1 MRLFQQAGEILH
13 HLPLAHFNPVLLDAV
28 KGYNRHMLTRDVSA
42 GLTVGMVALP
52 LAMAFGIASGVPPE
66 AGLYTAIIAGFLI
79 SLLGGCRVQIGG
91 PAGAFVVIIYGIIA
105 QYGISNLML
114 ATIGSGVILFF
125 MGLFKLG
132 GFIKFIPISIVIGFT
147 NGIAVMIGLQQVKD
161 FFGLSIAKMP
171 ADFFS
176 MIRTIIEHFST
187 FNPWAFGIALT
198 SFLLIF
204 FWPKGYSMNGPQWK
218 RWLAHLPGTVVVLV
232 LSTVF
237 VSLFNIPV
245 ETVGSKFGGIP
256 QGLPTFQLPDFDW
269 QSAKQLYGAML
280 TLAVLGSIESL
291 LCARVA
297 DTMTDD
303 RHDPNQE
310 LMGQGIANF
319 VVPFFGG
326 IPATGTIARTVTNI
340 KSGAFSPVAGMVH
353 AVTLLVVILVAAPL
367 AASIPLS
374 ALAAILVF
382 VAWNMGN
389 WREFVRL
396 RRMSLSYK
404 ATLLITFFLTVIFDL
419 TVAVEFGLVVACI
432 FFLIRMNN
440 ITVVEP
446 ATLPFHMPDTVEAW
460 HIRGALFFGSI
471 SKLEH
476 VTDPHRLMAADSAK
490 IVILD
495 FSDLVNIDN
504 SAMDQIEVFVRALH
518 RHHHEL
524 IIAGAAGHPLRQLER
539 TGIAQALGPNLV
551 PDMEFAM
558 ARADLV
564 LEELA
569 LEERRTAGAPVEE
582 PAPAAAV
589 EKVETAGADAPA
601 AQDAQAHG
609 TPVLTQEK
617 KPD

>member
-1 MRLFQQAGEILH
+1 
-13 HLPLAHFNPVLLDAV
+13 
-28 KGYNRHMLTRDVSA
+28 MLTRDISA

-79 SLLGGCRVQIGG
+79 SLFGGCRVQIGG

-114 ATIGSGVILFF
+114 ATIGSGIILFF

-161 FFGLSIAKMP
+161 FLGLTIAKMP
-171 ADFFS
+171 ADFFE
-176 MIRTIIEHFST
+176 MIKTLYAHIST
-187 FNPWAFGIALT
+187 FNPWAFAIAIT
-198 SFLLIF
+198 SFLIIF
-204 FWPKGYSMNGPQWK
+204 FWPKGYSMGGPQWK

-232 LSTVF
+232 LSTLV
-237 VSLFNIPV
+237 VTLFNLPV
-245 ETVGSKFGGIP
+245 ETIGAKFGGIP
-256 QGLPTFQLPDFDW
+256 QGLPSFELPDFDW
-269 QSAKQLYGAML
+269 QTAKQLYGSML

-310 LMGQGIANF
+310 LMGQSIANF
-319 VVPFFGG
+319 IVPFFGG

-353 AVTLLVVILVAAPL
+353 AVTLLVVILAAAPL

-389 WREFVRL
+389 WREFMRL
-396 RRMSLSYK
+396 KRMSLSYK
-404 ATLLITFFLTVIFDL
+404 ATLLLTFFLTVVFDL

-432 FFLIRMNN
+432 FFLYRMNN

-476 VTDPHRLMAADSAK
+476 VTDPHRLIAADSAK

-495 FSDLVNIDN
+495 FTDLISIDN

-518 RHHHEL
+518 RHNHEL
-524 IIAGAAGHPLRQLER
+524 IIAGATGHSLRQLKR
-539 TGIAQALGPNLV
+539 TGIADELGPNLV

-564 LEELA
+564 LAEMAQKEAA
-569 LEERRTAGAPVEE
+569 L
-582 PAPAAAV
+582 
-589 EKVETAGADAPA
+589 
-601 AQDAQAHG
+601 
-609 TPVLTQEK
+609 
-617 KPD
+617 

>member
-1 MRLFQQAGEILH
+1 M
-13 HLPLAHFNPVLLDAV
+13 PLARFHPVLLDSLAD
-28 KGYNRHMLTRDVSA
+28 YNRHMLTHDISA

-79 SLLGGCRVQIGG
+79 SLFGGCRVQIGG

-114 ATIGSGVILFF
+114 ATIGSGIILFF

-161 FFGLSIAKMP
+161 FLGLTIAKMP
-171 ADFFS
+171 ADFFE
-176 MIRTIIEHFST
+176 MIKTLYAHIST
-187 FNPWAFGIALT
+187 FNPWAFAIAIT
-198 SFLLIF
+198 SFLIIF
-204 FWPKGYSMNGPQWK
+204 FWPKGYSMGGPQWK

-232 LSTVF
+232 LSTLV
-237 VSLFNIPV
+237 VTIFNLPV
-245 ETVGSKFGGIP
+245 ETIGSKFGGIP
-256 QGLPTFQLPDFDW
+256 QGLPSFELPDFDW
-269 QSAKQLYGAML
+269 QTAKQLYGSML

-319 VVPFFGG
+319 IVPFFGG

-353 AVTLLVVILVAAPL
+353 AVTLLVVILAAAPL

-389 WREFVRL
+389 WREFMRL
-396 RRMSLSYK
+396 KRMSLSYK
-404 ATLLITFFLTVIFDL
+404 ATLLLTFFLTVVFDL

-432 FFLIRMNN
+432 FFLYRMNN

-476 VTDPHRLMAADSAK
+476 VTDPHRLIAADSAK

-495 FSDLVNIDN
+495 FTDLISIDN

-518 RHHHEL
+518 RHNHEL
-524 IIAGAAGHPLRQLER
+524 IIAGATGHSLRQLKR
-539 TGIAQALGPNLV
+539 TGIADELGPNLV

-564 LEELA
+564 LAEMAKKEAA
-569 LEERRTAGAPVEE
+569 L
-582 PAPAAAV
+582 
-589 EKVETAGADAPA
+589 
-601 AQDAQAHG
+601 
-609 TPVLTQEK
+609 
-617 KPD
+617 

>member
-1 MRLFQQAGEILH
+1 M
-13 HLPLAHFNPVLLDAV
+13 PLARFHPVLLDSLAD
-28 KGYNRHMLTRDVSA
+28 YNRLSNSSYQILRLL
-42 GLTVGMVALP
+42 GAL

-79 SLLGGCRVQIGG
+79 SLFGGCRVQIGG

-114 ATIGSGVILFF
+114 ATIGSGIILFF

-161 FFGLSIAKMP
+161 FLGLTIAKMP
-171 ADFFS
+171 ADFFE
-176 MIRTIIEHFST
+176 MIKTLYAHIST
-187 FNPWAFGIALT
+187 FNPWAFAIAIT
-198 SFLLIF
+198 SFLIIF
-204 FWPKGYSMNGPQWK
+204 FWPKGYSMGGPQWK

-232 LSTVF
+232 LSTLV
-237 VSLFNIPV
+237 VTIFNLPV
-245 ETVGSKFGGIP
+245 ETIGSKFGGIP
-256 QGLPTFQLPDFDW
+256 QGLPSFELPDFDW
-269 QSAKQLYGAML
+269 QTAKQLYGSML

-319 VVPFFGG
+319 IVPFFGG

-353 AVTLLVVILVAAPL
+353 AVTLLVVILAAAPL

-389 WREFVRL
+389 WREFMRL
-396 RRMSLSYK
+396 KRMSLSYK
-404 ATLLITFFLTVIFDL
+404 ATLLLTFFLTVVFDL

-432 FFLIRMNN
+432 FFLYRMNN

-476 VTDPHRLMAADSAK
+476 VTDPHRLIAADSAK

-495 FSDLVNIDN
+495 FTDLISIDN

-518 RHHHEL
+518 RHNHEL
-524 IIAGAAGHPLRQLER
+524 IIAGATGHSLRQLKR
-539 TGIAQALGPNLV
+539 TGIADELGPNLV

-564 LEELA
+564 LAEMAKKEAA
-569 LEERRTAGAPVEE
+569 L
-582 PAPAAAV
+582 
-589 EKVETAGADAPA
+589 
-601 AQDAQAHG
+601 
-609 TPVLTQEK
+609 
-617 KPD
+617 